1 MITSA
6 LLVGSAHTM
15 ALFSAAVAALA
26 AAPAPAAPAAACAMP
41 VICSLSFGASF
52 SALA

>member
-1 MITSA
+1 
-6 LLVGSAHTM
+6 M
-15 ALFSAAVAALA
+15 AFFSACAVGEPPC
-26 AAPAPAAPAAACAMP
+26 APAPPPGPAVAWAMP